1 MKVKTL
7 LQYVVVTLKR
17 SRNRWMCFSI
27 ALLILDGLLSS
38 LLIFFD
44 NRYKVEEQFKYTI
57 IEVII
62 SYLFF

>member
-7 LQYVVVTLKR
+7 LQYIVITFQK

-27 ALLILDGLLSS
+27 TLLILDGILSS

-44 NRYKVEEQFKYTI
+44 NRYKSDKLFKYTI

-62 SYLFF
+62 SYLFY